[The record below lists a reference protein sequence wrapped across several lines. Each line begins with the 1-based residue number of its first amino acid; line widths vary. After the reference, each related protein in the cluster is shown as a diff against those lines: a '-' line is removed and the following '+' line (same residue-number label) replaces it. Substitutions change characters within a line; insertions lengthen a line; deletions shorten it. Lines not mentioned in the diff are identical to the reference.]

1 MRHSARNVVEV
12 VGFRET
18 ATTQQV
24 SPWKT
29 HSGNFPP
36 QDNFMNSR
44 PITFDNRGN
53 ELPICVSPWLSRYFV
68 QDLYL
73 GLALMALFSAGAF
86 ALGIRLARG
95 HRWVG
100 NGLAI
105 ATVLLTILYVRF
117 IWDDIRLARLLPFSN
132 LVIVGNCLPLMST
145 FLAGI
150 VWHRIHH
157 WRRVFGVA
165 ALWIAG
171 SYAACTPLLELR
183 WQSGTSSG
191 IPRLLCFIPPE
202 VPACEDN
209 WTDIGI
215 CLQTTP
221 ATCTPACAAT
231 LLKIHGIATTEG
243 EMARLCLTSSQG
255 TNWVGLYRGL
265 KLKTRG
271 TQLDVAV
278 LSGSAEDL
286 LKNLPGPCIISVG
299 LPLDTRSDSFYR
311 TKWVWNPGE
320 EHSVII
326 LGYTEEGLL
335 QIIDPIPHIEY
346 ETWRTKDLAVLWRG
360 QGMALIR
367 RKSSR

>member
-1 MRHSARNVVEV
+1 M
-12 VGFRET
+12 
-18 ATTQQV
+18 
-24 SPWKT
+24 
-29 HSGNFPP
+29 
-36 QDNFMNSR
+36 
-44 PITFDNRGN
+44 
-53 ELPICVSPWLSRYFV
+53 

-183 WQSGTSSG
+183 WQSGTSSR
-191 IPRLLCFIPPE
+191 IPRLLCYIPPE

-215 CLQTTP
+215 CLQSTP

-231 LLKIHGIATTEG
+231 LLKFHGIDVTEA
-243 EMARLCLTSSQG
+243 EMADLCLTRARG
-255 TNWVGLYRGL
+255 TNWAGLYHAL
-265 KLKTRG
+265 KRKTEG
-271 TQLDVAV
+271 TSLDVKV
-278 LSGSAEDL
+278 LYGSAAKL
-286 LKNLPGPCIISVG
+286 LGHLPGPVILSVG
-299 LPLDTRSDSFYR
+299 LPDDAAADSYYR
-311 TKWVWNPGE
+311 TRWIWNPGE
-320 EHSVII
+320 EHSI
-326 LGYTEEGLL
+326 LLQGYNDKGML
-335 QIIDPIPHIEY
+335 QIIDPNPRIVY
-346 ETWRTKDLAVLWRG
+346 ELWRPRDLSVLWRG
-360 QGMALIR
+360 QGMALIPR
-367 RKSSR
+367 HVTPSPSGWVHSSVRDQTGDDSAAGLR